1 MSQLGLRL
9 LGSRNATLSIYSA
22 AGVAAL
28 HLVHYLS
35 APILMGSAAEMHA
48 GHHAMGH
55 DATGGDSPLMMNI
68 LMLLLF
74 VVNLVSM
81 YYAGRQLTE
90 AYRQRGQL
98 TRHTMLCSSISLLVF
113 AVGIYTIITL

>member
-1 MSQLGLRL
+1 MSQLRLRL
-9 LGSRNATLSIYSA
+9 MGSRNATLSVYSA
-22 AGVAAL
+22 AGAAAL

-48 GHHAMGH
+48 GHHGMGH
-55 DATGGDSPLMMNI
+55 EAASDGSSLMMNI

-74 VVNLVSM
+74 VVNIVSM
-81 YYAGRQLTE
+81 YFAGRQLTE
-90 AYRQRGQL
+90 AYRQRSQL
-98 TRHTMLCSSISLLVF
+98 SRHTMLCSGISLLVL

>member
-1 MSQLGLRL
+1 MSQLGMRL
-9 LGSRNATLSIYSA
+9 MGSRNALLSVYST
-22 AGVAAL
+22 AGAAAL

-35 APILMGSAAEMHA
+35 APILMGSATEMHA
-48 GHHAMGH
+48 HHMSGQASSGE
-55 DATGGDSPLMMNI
+55 GSSLMMNI

-81 YYAGRQLTE
+81 YFAARQLNE
-90 AYRQRGQL
+90 AYRQRSQF
-98 TRHTMLCSSISLLVF
+98 TKHTMLCSSISLLIL